1 MLVKTKYFGEINL
14 SEDKIITMERGMF
27 GFEEYKK
34 YTILFDSEKEG
45 KASVSWFQS
54 VEEPGLAFPVINPL
68 VVKEDYNPVVE
79 DELLKGLGEIT
90 EENIVILLLLTV
102 PQDAIQMT
110 ANLKA
115 PIIINADTRK
125 GAQVVVENEEYE
137 IKYRIYD
144 ILKGKKEA

>member
-1 MLVKTKYFGEINL
+1 M
-14 SEDKIITMERGMF
+14 
-27 GFEEYKK
+27 
-34 YTILFDSEKEG
+34 
-45 KASVSWFQS
+45 ASKNIKNIPS
-54 VEEPGLAFPVINPL
+54 FPVINPL